1 MENSGHIFDLDAFKA
16 RIRYAGP
23 LEPTLEVL
31 KYLQMHH
38 VCSIPFEN
46 LSILLHQPV
55 ELDNASLENKLVHQK
70 RGGYCFEQNGLM
82 VGILTQI
89 GFDVTP
95 LSGRVRLDRPRD
107 FLPPRTHLT
116 LRVRIDDQDWIYD
129 AGVGSFSLTA
139 PIRFELGIEQ
149 PTPHETRRITKEN
162 GIFFH
167 QAQVDGEW
175 KDVYEF
181 TGEEMPLIDR
191 EVSSWWTSTNPN
203 ARFAQNLMASLA
215 LPNGERKAIL
225 NDRFSRRRGT
235 VILETF
241 QIEDADHLLEVLND
255 EFGLDFPT
263 GTRFG
268 EGEKPWPTEE
278 RRVVE

>member
-1 MENSGHIFDLDAFKA
+1 MDSPSHTFDLEAFKA
-16 RIRYAGP
+16 RIGYAGP

-31 KYLQMHH
+31 KSLQMHH

-55 ELDNASLENKLVHQK
+55 ELDDASLENKLVHQK
-70 RGGYCFEQNGLM
+70 RGGYCFEQNGLTL
-82 VGILTQI
+82 GILTQI
-89 GFDVTP
+89 GFNVTP

-116 LRVRIDDQDWIYD
+116 LKVNIDGDDWIYD

-139 PIRFELGIEQ
+139 PIKFELDVEQ
-149 PTPHETRRITKEN
+149 ETPHETRRIVKEN
-162 GIFFH
+162 DVYFH
-167 QAQVDGEW
+167 QAKVDGEW

-181 TGEEMPLIDR
+181 TGEQMPLIDR

-225 NDRFSRRRGT
+225 NDRFTRRRGIQIIET
-235 VILETF
+235 RQIIDASQLLANLE
-241 QIEDADHLLEVLND
+241 E
-255 EFGLDFPT
+255 EFDLRFPI
-263 GTRFG
+263 GTKFG
-268 EGEKPWPTEE
+268 VGQMPWPTT
-278 RRVVE
+278 

>member
-1 MENSGHIFDLDAFKA
+1 MESPGHTFDLEAFKA
-16 RIRYAGP
+16 RIGYTGP

-31 KYLQMHH
+31 QAIQYHH

-46 LSILLHQPV
+46 LSILLHHSV
-55 ELDNASLENKLVHQK
+55 ELDDASLENKLIHQK

-82 VGILTQI
+82 LGILSQI

-95 LSGRVRLDRPRD
+95 MSGRVRLDRPRD

-116 LRVRIDDQDWIYD
+116 LKIRIDDQDWIYD
-129 AGVGSFSLTA
+129 AGVGSFSLTS
-139 PIRFELGIEQ
+139 PIKFELDIEQ
-149 PTPHETRRITKEN
+149 PTPHETRRIVKES
-162 GIFFH
+162 GIYFH

-181 TGEEMPLIDR
+181 TGEAMPLIDR

-203 ARFAQNLMASLA
+203 AKFSQNLMSSLA
-215 LPNGERKAIL
+215 QPNGVRKAIL
-225 NDRFSRRRGT
+225 NDRFTRRRGSE
-235 VILETF
+235 ILETY
-241 QIEDADHLLEVLND
+241 QLKNADHLLETLNN
-255 EFGLDFPT
+255 EFGLCFPA

-268 EGEKPWPTEE
+268 EGEKPWPI
-278 RRVVE
+278 

>member
-1 MENSGHIFDLDAFKA
+1 MDSPGHTFDLDAFKA
-16 RIRYAGP
+16 RIGYSGP
-23 LEPTLEVL
+23 MEPTLEVL
-31 KYLQMHH
+31 QAIQLHH

-55 ELDNASLENKLVHQK
+55 ELDNKSLEDKLIHQK
-70 RGGYCFEQNGLM
+70 RSGYCFEQNGLM
-82 VGILTQI
+82 LGILTQI
-89 GFDVTP
+89 GFGVTP
-95 LSGRVRLDRPRD
+95 LSGRVRLDRTRD

-116 LRVRIDDQDWIYD
+116 LKVRIDGQDWIYD
-129 AGVGSFSLTA
+129 AGVGSFSLTT
-139 PIRFELGIEQ
+139 PIRFELNIEQ

-162 GIFFH
+162 GIYFH

-203 ARFAQNLMASLA
+203 AKFAQNLMASRA
-215 LPNGERKAIL
+215 LRNGQRKAIL
-225 NDRFSRRRGT
+225 NDRFTRRKGT
-235 VILETF
+235 EILETF
-241 QIEDADHLLEVLND
+241 QLTNADHLLEVLNS
-255 EFGLDFPT
+255 EFELNFPS

-268 EGEKPWPTEE
+268 SGEKPWPT
-278 RRVVE
+278 